1 MRGIIISPVKIIGQN
16 SLQVSGEINPIT
28 LRQYL
33 LYWDKIDL
41 PINNIIGFGDSPEI
55 KFLKNEGVMQQTNIK
70 ILEGGEVADLHLKAQ
85 LQALEINNQ
94 KDKGRWT
101 LGQENIDLVLPKNNF
116 IKSDGIEI
124 DLYRSLPI
132 PTTETSLE
140 DILKFKDK
148 RKDELLEFRYLM
160 DTFYLEIIKSGD
172 SERAMIASVDR
183 IQKKISDI
191 DRVMNE
197 SMFSRI
203 KGNLKVNID
212 LKEVTKNT
220 LLGITGG
227 LHFDYPTSGA
237 LLGFAASFINIKAEL
252 MLKPKKLPIELQDYA
267 YLYYA
272 NDEEHIN

>member
-220 LLGITGG
+220 LIGITGG

>member
-172 SERAMIASVDR
+172 SESAMIASVDR

-220 LLGITGG
+220 LIGITGG